1 MRHEALATASVH
13 VWPACQPHTEHRVPL
28 DVTVDGRTNPSFT
41 NSPNANDTSS
51 GGSQSPL
58 ATRPLSE
65 QRSGPHLHPLALVS
79 AWNPLLQPRPWSQDC
94 PAEGGECP
102 AGWGLCPVTSSVT
115 PSIFTSSCLCSE
127 RRGPQH
133 SVKDSGL
140 RHVHRPGSHTA
151 GCALAALCVH
161 STDSQGMPPYFLNA
175 QDRELA
181 RGLLRDSIM

>member
-1 MRHEALATASVH
+1 MVQAEAPAGTNLRMVPDRRASH
-13 VWPACQPHTEHRVPL
+13 HRPER
-28 DVTVDGRTNPSFT
+28 TGRGT

-140 RHVHRPGSHTA
+140 RHVHRPGSHAA
-151 GCALAALCVH
+151 GCALAALCVSGLH
-161 STDSQGMPPYFLNA
+161 SMLPWGVRPRLV
-175 QDRELA
+175 
-181 RGLLRDSIM
+181 